1 MVDRNRLWE
10 AMGVKFPPYQILP
23 ETNHVSYVKNNIL
36 ASIYTIGKSAKL
48 LPTSVKDK
56 DIIENLNI
64 ALEYIWSQ
72 LNVPL
77 YQMRAGERAALL
89 NLGVTQ
95 VGWDNSITVGSGD
108 AFEKGRCKLKN
119 INPLKYMR
127 DPFADSLDTAG
138 YVMTWDWFHKS
149 VLLSNPNY
157 KESFAQ
163 YLAEHKDGM
172 AATTTNVVDP
182 PSDRFSTDGNGKK
195 DYYKVIYHWVRV
207 GNKIHEIHTIDNNY
221 VLYVKENI
229 RPNTFP
235 FSELYCNL
243 PTNDIVGVSEP
254 NKILAYSIAYNLMN
268 SIILTAEYKNQR
280 PPKFIN
286 QASGINIPAF
296 IQHGDDAD
304 KTFPING
311 DASKAVHYHQF
322 PQPSAAAT
330 IELNVLSSDIKNIS
344 GIDDRY
350 TGRDTGSILTT
361 GGINDM
367 LSQVTMIDAPK
378 ISNYEDYSKRLTQL
392 IISNY
397 IINSAIV
404 RKYFIKDR
412 RTNAWKS
419 VSVDFPSIDND
430 TLFAYELVISSE
442 LPKNKGTIANMANK
456 LMEMQMQ
463 YSSQNLD
470 VDLIQPEEWLMCQD
484 LPMREYMQERMGVQ
498 RNQSWIEATS
508 QIVTQY
514 AGLIENNVPPKDA
527 VLQVANTMQ
536 AQSMP
541 GGVDNS
547 QAPMV

>member
-1 MVDRNRLWE
+1 
-10 AMGVKFPPYQILP
+10 
-23 ETNHVSYVKNNIL
+23 
-36 ASIYTIGKSAKL
+36 
-48 LPTSVKDK
+48 
-56 DIIENLNI
+56 
-64 ALEYIWSQ
+64 
-72 LNVPL
+72 
-77 YQMRAGERAALL
+77 
-89 NLGVTQ
+89 
-95 VGWDNSITVGSGD
+95 
-108 AFEKGRCKLKN
+108 
-119 INPLKYMR
+119 
-127 DPFADSLDTAG
+127 
-138 YVMTWDWFHKS
+138 
-149 VLLSNPNY
+149 
-157 KESFAQ
+157 
-163 YLAEHKDGM
+163 M

-243 PTNDIVGVSEP
+243 PTNDIIGVSEP
-254 NKILAYSIAYNLMN
+254 NKILANSIAYNLMN

-419 VSVDFPSIDND
+419 VSVDFHSIDND

-527 VLQVANTMQ
+527 VRQVANTMQ